1 MMYEISLDGKTLYY
15 PGDSECVILSPEIDL
30 KMNDAGQAK
39 MMVPDV
45 NPLYDSIY
53 LRKSMLSVM
62 KNGREVFY
70 GEVRAYERG
79 FDRCRNLT
87 AVGALSFLNDSR
99 QPQYNY
105 GNCTNLQFLTAV
117 LNVHNE
123 QMFNDNRKKIQVG
136 YVTVS
141 NSSSVVTRVT
151 DGESTLE
158 AIRTNLIGMT
168 RGVLRLRHEN
178 GNLYLDY
185 VNLSEYGSY
194 CDQGIIFGENL
205 MDYVENFS
213 AEEVKTVIIP
223 YGARIEDRNS
233 EFEKRVDIKSVNSGN
248 NYIVSS
254 QSVIN
259 SYGYV
264 WGTVVFDGVTDPST
278 LMNLGQTYLQETQWE
293 TAYFKLTAV
302 DLAAVD
308 TDISAIYFGDRINLQ
323 AESFNL
329 NATYPIIEMTMKPLN
344 PEDERIVV
352 SANIK
357 TKRATLTNRIG
368 GVRQSIV
375 SEAVREAQKIKQV
388 IRAEIANIMATFEGV
403 YGGYK
408 LEEYDSNGLWVR
420 TLYMDAPDKNQ
431 ATNIMELSM
440 RGIRFSTAGYAP
452 ASSNAW
458 KLAITIDGKIASQ
471 EIFSNIVFANL
482 LKAGVIQD
490 VGGNFSLNLESG
502 ETSFKRLEL
511 DSPYLAIT
519 ESGKIIFK
527 NDPERLEIKQTILEA
542 YANNTLVS
550 TLDLANN
557 FGTGDDAFVAPR
569 LYSRGDIYFEIGN
582 ASSFYFYQN
591 NRLCGFIDGNGW
603 HGNYSTT

>member
-45 NPLYDSIY
+45 NPLYDSIH

-79 FDRCRNLT
+79 FNRCRNLV

-99 QPQYNY
+99 QPQHNF

-168 RGVLRLRHEN
+168 GGVLRLRHEN
-178 GNLYLDY
+178 SNLYLDY
-185 VNLSEYGSY
+185 VNLSEYGNY

-223 YGARIEDRNS
+223 YGARIEDNNS
-233 EFEKRVDIKSVNSGN
+233 EFDKRVDITSVNNGK

-254 QSVIN
+254 NPVIE

-264 WGTVVFDGVTDPST
+264 WGTVVFDGITDPAT
-278 LMNLGQTYLQETQWE
+278 LMNLGQTYLQDTQWE

-344 PEDERIVV
+344 PEDERILV

-357 TKRATLTNRIG
+357 TKKATLTGQISGAGQGIINK
-368 GVRQSIV
+368 
-375 SEAVREAQKIKQV
+375 AVHEAQKIKQV
-388 IRAEIANIMATFEGV
+388 LRAEIANIMATFAGQ

-408 LEEYDSNGLWVR
+408 IDEYDENGHWLR
-420 TLYMDAPDKNQ
+420 TLMMDAPDKDD
-431 ATNIMELSM
+431 AVNILEFSM
-440 RGIRFSTAGYAP
+440 RGIRGSTAGYKAP
-452 ASSNAW
+452 TDPAW
-458 KLAITIDGKIASQ
+458 KLAITLDGKIASQ
-471 EIFSNIVFANL
+471 EVFSNIVMANL
-482 LKAGVIQD
+482 LKAGIIED
-490 VGGNFSLNLESG
+490 VAGVTHWNLETGDWRSETGWTGEYLQIFEGIIKGFYNDTLIGYLDMSANIGNEQQVVLGSKNVLNLE
-502 ETSFKRLEL
+502 F
-511 DSPYLAIT
+511 IT
-519 ESGKIIFK
+519 QVNFIDART
-527 NDPERLEIKQTILEA
+527 NTVVA
-542 YANNTLVS
+542 Y
-550 TLDLANN
+550 
-557 FGTGDDAFVAPR
+557 
-569 LYSRGDIYFEIGN
+569 
-582 ASSFYFYQN
+582 
-591 NRLCGFIDGNGW
+591 IDGNGY
-603 HGNYSTT
+603 HGQVN

>member
-15 PGDSECVILSPEIDL
+15 PGDSECVILGPEIDL

-39 MMVPDV
+39 MLVPDV

-79 FDRCRNLT
+79 FNRCRNLV

-99 QPQYNY
+99 QPQHNY

-117 LNVHNE
+117 LNIHNE

-141 NSSSVVTRVT
+141 NSSSVVARVT

-168 RGVLRLRHEN
+168 GGVLRLRHEN
-178 GNLYLDY
+178 NNLYLDY

-213 AEEVKTVIIP
+213 AENVKTVIIP
-223 YGARIEDRNS
+223 YGARIEDQNS
-233 EFEKRVDIKSVNSGN
+233 EFEKRVDITSVNN
-248 NYIVSS
+248 NKNYIVSS
-254 QSVIN
+254 NPAIE

-264 WGTVVFDGVTDPST
+264 WGTVVFDGITDPAT

-344 PEDERIVV
+344 PEDERILV

-357 TKRATLTNRIG
+357 TKKATLTGQISGAGQGIINK
-368 GVRQSIV
+368 
-375 SEAVREAQKIKQV
+375 AVHEAQKIKQV
-388 IRAEIANIMATFEGV
+388 LRAEIANIMATFAGQ

-408 LEEYDSNGLWVR
+408 LEEYDENGHWLR
-420 TLYMDAPDKNQ
+420 TLMMDAPDKDD
-431 ATNIMELSM
+431 AVNILEFSM
-440 RGIRFSTAGYAP
+440 RGIRGSTAGYKAATDP
-452 ASSNAW
+452 AW
-458 KLAITIDGKIASQ
+458 KLAITLDGKIASQ
-471 EIFSNIVFANL
+471 EVFSNIVMANL
-482 LKAGVIQD
+482 LKVGIIEDVAGVTHWNLETGDWRSETGWAGEYLQIFEGIIKGFYNNTLIGYLD
-490 VGGNFSLNLESG
+490 MSANIGNEQQVVLGSKNVLNLEF
-502 ETSFKRLEL
+502 TTQVNFL
-511 DSPYLAIT
+511 DART
-519 ESGKIIFK
+519 
-527 NDPERLEIKQTILEA
+527 NTVVA
-542 YANNTLVS
+542 Y
-550 TLDLANN
+550 
-557 FGTGDDAFVAPR
+557 
-569 LYSRGDIYFEIGN
+569 
-582 ASSFYFYQN
+582 
-591 NRLCGFIDGNGW
+591 IDGAGY
-603 HGNYSTT
+603 HGNIN